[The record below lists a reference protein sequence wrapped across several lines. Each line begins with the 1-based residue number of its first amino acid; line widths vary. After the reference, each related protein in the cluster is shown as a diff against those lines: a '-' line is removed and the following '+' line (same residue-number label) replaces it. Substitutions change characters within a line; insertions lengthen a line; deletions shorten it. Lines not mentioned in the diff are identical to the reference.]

1 MDGRRRSSRG
11 PASRT
16 WRERPPM
23 SEEFGFFLLLLSN
36 GVLIGLM
43 YSLIALGFVL
53 VYKATDAVN
62 FAQGEFVMIAGLVV
76 ALAISAAGAPLWVAV
91 ILGLGS
97 MIVFGFALE
106 RVVLRKLIGR
116 PIIAVVMATIGL
128 ASVLRGVGPTFFGA
142 GTKSLPLPISDE
154 PFVIGP
160 LFIPPIQLLGAS
172 VSIVFI
178 AAFGWFFL
186 WSRKRIPMRAVADNQ
201 QVAMAMGIN
210 VERYFGMAW
219 AMTGI
224 VSALG
229 GIIWGNLL
237 GVDVNLSL
245 VGFKVFPVVILGG
258 LDSIPGAVVGGLIV
272 GVVENIA
279 AGYLDPVVGGGTK
292 DFAPYVLMILAL
304 MVRPYGMFGKKII
317 ERV

>member
-1 MDGRRRSSRG
+1 
-11 PASRT
+11 
-16 WRERPPM
+16 M

-76 ALAISAAGAPLWVAV
+76 ALAMSAAGAPLWAAI
-91 ILGLGS
+91 ILGLAS
-97 MIVFGFALE
+97 MVVFGFALE

-116 PIIAVVMATIGL
+116 PVIAVVMATIGL
-128 ASVLRGVGPTFFGA
+128 ASILRGVGPTFFGA

-160 LFIPPIQLLGAS
+160 LFIPPIQILGAT
-172 VSIVFI
+172 VSILFI
-178 AAFGWFFL
+178 TGFACFFL
-186 WSRKRIPMRAVADNQ
+186 WSRKGIAMRAIADNQ
-201 QVAMAMGIN
+201 QVALAMGIN
-210 VERYFGMAW
+210 VERYFGLAW
-219 AMTGI
+219 AMTGV

-272 GVVENIA
+272 GLVENIA
-279 AGYLDPVVGGGTK
+279 AGYIDPYVGGGTK
-292 DFAPYVLMILAL
+292 DFVPYVLMILAL
-304 MVRPYGMFGKKII
+304 MIRPYGIFGKKII